1 MNEYKVSVIIPIYNQ
16 EKYLD
21 RAINSV
27 INQSI
32 GFENI
37 ELLLVD
43 DCSIDNTKEII
54 NNYINMYEN
63 IKGLFLEKNSGGAS
77 KPRNIG
83 IKNSTSKYLMFLD
96 PDDYYLEDTIKVL
109 FNEIESDSD
118 LDHVRANLLMLLNN
132 TFYKKNYIKNT

>member
-63 IKGLFLEKNSGGAS
+63 IKGLFLEK
-77 KPRNIG
+77 I
-83 IKNSTSKYLMFLD
+83 
-96 PDDYYLEDTIKVL
+96 V
-109 FNEIESDSD
+109 
-118 LDHVRANLLMLLNN
+118 VVLLNQE
-132 TFYKKNYIKNT
+132 I